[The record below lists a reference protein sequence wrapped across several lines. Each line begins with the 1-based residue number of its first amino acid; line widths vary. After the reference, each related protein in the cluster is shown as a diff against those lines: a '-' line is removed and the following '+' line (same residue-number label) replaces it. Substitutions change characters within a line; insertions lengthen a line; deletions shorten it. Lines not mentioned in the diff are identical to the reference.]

1 MIGLGRSTQRRQRR
15 LTMAINKFELYINM
29 GNDGMQ
35 SLDDIAEALKS
46 VQSQLR
52 QGKEAGKIYDSN
64 GNSIGSYVVKEIN
77 RDV

>member
-1 MIGLGRSTQRRQRR
+1 MHGNR
-15 LTMAINKFELYINM
+15 FELYINL
-29 GNDGMQ
+29 GNDSMQ

-64 GNSIGSYVVKEIN
+64 GNSTGSYIIKEI
-77 RDV
+77 

>member
-1 MIGLGRSTQRRQRR
+1 
-15 LTMAINKFELYINM
+15 MAINKFELYINM

-35 SLDDIAEALKS
+35 SLDDIAEALKQ
-46 VQSQLR
+46 VQSQLW